1 MLAGEP
7 GIGKTR
13 TAQELASHAETLGA
27 QVLWGRCYEEDGAP
41 PYWPWVEPVRYY
53 VSNADADQL
62 RSQMGSGGADL
73 AVVVPEILVKLPDLE
88 TPPALDPDQT
98 RFRLFDSVATFFK
111 NAAQAQPLML
121 VLDDLHWADKPSL
134 LLLLEF
140 LARQMAESHIL
151 VIGTYRDAE
160 LTREH
165 PLSETLAQLYR
176 SPVFQNTVLGG
187 LESTDVGTFLQ
198 AASGNQASPELV
210 DAIYSHTEGNPFF
223 MSEVIRLLGEQGE
236 LESGSNKGATV
247 TLGIPPGVLEVIGER
262 LNRLSAEC
270 VQALTTASIIGREFS
285 FRLLRNLEVEF
296 NEEQMLEVIDEA
308 LINRLIQESADALE
322 RYQFCHALIQQTLG
336 ERLSASRRVR
346 LHGRIAEALEE
357 LYGADTENHAGE
369 LAFHFAE
376 AEPVLGLEKHVKYS
390 LLAGEQALSSFAY
403 EDAQAHFQSGLSA
416 KQGQP
421 DGR

>member
-1 MLAGEP
+1 M
-7 GIGKTR
+7 
-13 TAQELASHAETLGA
+13 
-27 QVLWGRCYEEDGAP
+27 
-41 PYWPWVEPVRYY
+41 
-53 VSNADADQL
+53 
-62 RSQMGSGGADL
+62 
-73 AVVVPEILVKLPDLE
+73 
-88 TPPALDPDQT
+88 DPDQT

-121 VLDDLHWADKPSL
+121 VLDDLHWADKPS
-134 LLLLEF
+134 LLLEF